1 MKRFLFLIFLSALLL
16 VGCGNYN
23 DNKINKTIDSEEETT
38 EEKTYST
45 ESTESYQ
52 NDAIKVPEKG
62 KVNAVREKALEGM
75 SDSDI
80 EDLCYII
87 RSANEI
93 LESSSIY
100 SNFFERL
107 ADPNDLYW
115 NYFDKS
121 GEIQIDWSYDGD
133 INMRQVMKNENLT
146 EDEFYNKYGQQVV
159 AENKYS
165 AEDFINIIKNQQ
177 NVVKNERM
185 KADLQTLI
193 DETQMA
199 LEHHDVEHA
208 KKMYYILHDMDY
220 FLLNYRL
227 DEEAQDVV
235 DKSTIGKYY
244 GVLSVY
250 ED

>member
-62 KVNAVREKALEGM
+62 KVSAVREKALEGM

-133 INMRQVMKNENLT
+133 INMRQR
-146 EDEFYNKYGQQVV
+146 
-159 AENKYS
+159 
-165 AEDFINIIKNQQ
+165 I
-177 NVVKNERM
+177 
-185 KADLQTLI
+185 
-193 DETQMA
+193 
-199 LEHHDVEHA
+199 
-208 KKMYYILHDMDY
+208 
-220 FLLNYRL
+220 
-227 DEEAQDVV
+227 
-235 DKSTIGKYY
+235 
-244 GVLSVY
+244 
-250 ED
+250 